1 MAQGL
6 GLSLRGS
13 PASLRKEFE
22 KEVVVEENRG
32 GSVIALKPL
41 PQSRAPHRRGADGG
55 SSGQSCS
62 LVYAHF

>member
-41 PQSRAPHRRGADGG
+41 PQSDFRRGADGG

-62 LVYAHF
+62 LVYARF

>member
-22 KEVVVEENRG
+22 KEVVVEENRAA
-32 GSVIALKPL
+32 V
-41 PQSRAPHRRGADGG
+41 
-55 SSGQSCS
+55 
-62 LVYAHF
+62 